1 MTLSLGV
8 VMDPIANIKFHKDTT
23 LALLLAAQARG
34 WTLYYME
41 QSDLYLLQG
50 EARATMRNLSVS
62 NNPDDFYHLGL
73 HEDRPLAELDVVLMR
88 KDPPFDNEFIYSTY
102 ILEAA
107 QKQGTLVVNDPRS
120 LRDCNEKVFAT
131 QFPQCCPPVLVSR
144 DSVKL
149 REFHQQ
155 YDDVIFKPL
164 DGMGGS
170 RIFRCRQDDPNVG
183 VILETLTEMGSQT
196 IMAQRYI
203 PEITEGDKR
212 ILVIDGEPV
221 PYCLARIPAK
231 GETRGN
237 LAAGGTGVA
246 QPLSDQDRWI
256 VSQVA
261 PTLREKGLLFVG
273 LDVIGNYLT
282 EINVTSP
289 TCAREIDKA
298 YGTNIGDLLMDAI
311 ARRKEQQP
319 DYSLPSHSLPGHS
332 L

>member
-1 MTLSLGV
+1 MTLSVGV
-8 VMDPIANIKFHKDTT
+8 VMDPISDIKFHKDTT
-23 LALLLAAQARG
+23 LALLLAAQAKG
-34 WTLYYME
+34 WSLHYME

-50 EARATMRNLSVS
+50 EARASTRSLTVRND
-62 NNPDDFYHLGL
+62 PDDFFCLGI
-73 HEDRPLAELDVVLMR
+73 HEDRALGELDVILMR

-144 DSVKL
+144 DAEKL
-149 REFHQQ
+149 RDFHLQHG
-155 YDDVIFKPL
+155 DVIFKPL

-170 RIFRCRQDDPNVG
+170 RIFRCRHDDPNVG
-183 VILETLTEMGSQT
+183 VILETLTELGTQT

-221 PYCLARIPAK
+221 PYCLARVPAK

-237 LAAGGTGVA
+237 LAAGGTGIA
-246 QPLSDQDRWI
+246 QPLSEQDRWI

-273 LDVIGNYLT
+273 LDVIGSYLT

-298 YGTNIGDLLMDAI
+298 YGTDIGGLLMNAI

-319 DYSLPSHSLPGHS
+319 DYSL
-332 L
+332 

>member
-1 MTLSLGV
+1 MTLNIGV
-8 VMDPIANIKFHKDTT
+8 VMDPITKIKFHKDTS
-23 LALLLAAQARG
+23 LALLLSAQARG
-34 WTLYYME
+34 WNLYYME

-50 EARATMRNLSVS
+50 EARATMRSLDVR
-62 NNPDDFYHLGL
+62 NNPDDYYTLGL
-73 HEDRPLAELDVVLMR
+73 HEDRPLNDLDVILMR
-88 KDPPFDNEFIYSTY
+88 KDPPFDNEFVYSTY

-107 QKQGTLVVNDPRS
+107 QRKGTLIVNDPRS

-144 DSVKL
+144 DSFKL

-155 YDDVIFKPL
+155 YSDVIFKPL

-183 VILETLTEMGSQT
+183 VILETLTEMGTQT

-256 VSQVA
+256 VSQIA

-298 YGTNIGDLLMDAI
+298 YGTNIGDLLMAAI
-311 ARRKEQQP
+311 ARRKQPQP
-319 DYSLPSHSLPGHS
+319 DYAL
-332 L
+332 